1 MRQSWYAIVGVVLLG
16 MALLI
21 TLLAT
26 PADACAVCAGS
37 EDQGY
42 FWGVLFLMATP
53 FLIGSSIGGWL
64 LYSYRRAQ
72 PGSAPPPPNSSG
84 AHHTARAASISA
96 AVDGRHGEAQAH
108 HM

>member
-72 PGSAPPPPNSSG
+72 PGSAPCRLDISGRGWAPRGSSG
-84 AHHTARAASISA
+84 ASH
-96 AVDGRHGEAQAH
+96 VDLGRNHR
-108 HM
+108 